1 MARGKFFYE
10 PAVKGLAEESVW
22 STEKYLNFAP
32 KLFEAVR
39 AKYGLSASDADEH
52 FGVVCV
58 SPSQNLYTILAE
70 EQAANRIEGAAGVAG
85 VFANPKIEP
94 FGPPRQ

>member
-1 MARGKFFYE
+1 MATRLVTLHLD
-10 PAVKGLAEESVW
+10 PASANMKS
-22 STEKYLNFAP
+22 
-32 KLFEAVR
+32 VR

-70 EQAANRIEGAAGVAG
+70 EQAANRIEGASGVAG